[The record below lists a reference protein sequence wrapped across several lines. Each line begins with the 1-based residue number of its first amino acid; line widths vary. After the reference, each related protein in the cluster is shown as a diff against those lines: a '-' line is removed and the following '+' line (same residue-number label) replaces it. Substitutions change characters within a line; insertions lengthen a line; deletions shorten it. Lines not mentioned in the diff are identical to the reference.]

1 MRRLPPEPMPIFA
14 PASRR
19 LAWAGIGLAILSIIA
34 TRFGGIPFNN
44 GLFLM
49 GAAILLGVLAVACA
63 MLAFA
68 SIWRTGAP
76 GAAVAVRGLMLAGLL
91 LAWPAW
97 LAVAAVRLPIT
108 NEATTDPADPPSFSR
123 SRAALD
129 ARQGHVPPEFDRQS
143 LIEGADSE
151 LDLRTVVIEQS
162 AEEAMLLAQRAA
174 TNLGW
179 QVIDSASPLGRTAV
193 GRIDAVARSLLFRFP
208 DDITIRLR
216 AGVGETRI
224 DLRSASRV
232 GRHDFGANARHIRDF
247 AREIEALANAR

>member
-1 MRRLPPEPMPIFA
+1 MRRLPPEPIPVYA
-14 PASRR
+14 PVSRR
-19 LAWAGIGLAILSIIA
+19 LAWAGIGLAALSIGA

-49 GAAILLGVLAVACA
+49 GTAILLGVLAVACA
-63 MLAFA
+63 VLAFA

-76 GAAVAVRGLMLAGLL
+76 GAGIAIRGLLLAGLL

-97 LAVAAVRLPIT
+97 LAAAAIRLPMV

-129 ARQGHVPPEFDRQS
+129 ARQGHVPPEFERRDADES
-143 LIEGADSE
+143 ADVGAD
-151 LDLRTVVIEQS
+151 LRPIVIEQP

-179 QVIDSASPLGRTAV
+179 QVIDTASPLGRASV
-193 GRIDAVARSLLFRFP
+193 GRIDALARSLIFRFP

-216 AGVGETRI
+216 PGIGETRI

-247 AREIEALANAR
+247 AREIETLANAR

>member
-1 MRRLPPEPMPIFA
+1 
-14 PASRR
+14 
-19 LAWAGIGLAILSIIA
+19 
-34 TRFGGIPFNN
+34 
-44 GLFLM
+44 
-49 GAAILLGVLAVACA
+49 
-63 MLAFA
+63 
-68 SIWRTGAP
+68 
-76 GAAVAVRGLMLAGLL
+76 
-91 LAWPAW
+91 
-97 LAVAAVRLPIT
+97 
-108 NEATTDPADPPSFSR
+108 
-123 SRAALD
+123 
-129 ARQGHVPPEFDRQS
+129 VPPEFDRQS

-162 AEEAMLLAQRAA
+162 AEEVMLLAQRAA